1 MKTCEYGFGFCAA
14 PGGQCPHWQ
23 GTFCDL
29 DKTKVPPINLCENC
43 ANRNNDKKCFACY
56 WENLNTFTK
65 EGVS

>member
-1 MKTCEYGFGFCAA
+1 MKICEYGHGRCTA
-14 PGGQCPHWQ
+14 PDTSCPHWQ

-29 DKTKVPPINLCENC
+29 DKNGINLCENC

-65 EGVS
+65 EGES